1 MIWKD
6 RNDNK
11 KPENREPWTASPRG
25 QLSLRQG
32 QRRPNDQDQRI
43 LEAYGDAWK
52 HQGKPKGKG
61 KDKGKPKGKGKGKGK
76 KGGKKR
82 DPGLVQAVQQSL
94 LEQCEPNTTTASGSS
109 SSGNHVVDNL
119 WQLLNNEPG
128 DVDALEVSAADIAST
143 KVRLTFDTGAAVV
156 ALPAN
161 FATDYRISGKP
172 EGSYKTAS
180 AEIVQD
186 KGARVIKGE
195 DSYGNKLAL
204 GGRIADVHKPL
215 IAGSE
220 IAKNADTVLWDDGGY
235 IMPKGSKIAVEMR
248 KCMAQLIHRHGD
260 TSLTPL
266 YIHNGVYVMDYFL
279 HPAAG
284 KDMAPLDS
292 GTPSSSSA
300 GPNNAAAAEA
310 AKSGKS
316 RPATKP

>member
-1 MIWKD
+1 M
-6 RNDNK
+6 
-11 KPENREPWTASPRG
+11 
-25 QLSLRQG
+25 
-32 QRRPNDQDQRI
+32 
-43 LEAYGDAWK
+43 
-52 HQGKPKGKG
+52 
-61 KDKGKPKGKGKGKGK
+61 
-76 KGGKKR
+76 
-82 DPGLVQAVQQSL
+82 QAVQQSL
-94 LEQCEPNTTTASGSS
+94 LDQCEPNTNTASGSS
-109 SSGNHVVDNL
+109 SSGNHGVDK
-119 WQLLNNEPG
+119 NNEPAA
-128 DVDALEVSAADIAST
+128 VDTLEVSAADIVST

-156 ALPAN
+156 ALPEN

-204 GGRIADVHKPL
+204 GGRVADVHKPL
-215 IAGSE
+215 VAGSE

-248 KCMAQLIHRHGD
+248 KCMAQLIHRYGD

-266 YIHNGVYVMDYFL
+266 YIHNGVYVMDYYL
-279 HPAAG
+279 HPAVG

-300 GPNNAAAAEA
+300 GPNNAAAEA